1 MKKNLD
7 LQTLEKS
14 NRFKE
19 FRKNYPRRREFSNI
33 EIKLLSASEEFKM
46 KLKRLGFIIQN

>member
-19 FRKNYPRRREFSNI
+19 FRKKLPKPKEFSNI